1 MNSLRHIKPVEGDD
15 ERQWRWTSE
24 EVIRLQ
30 NPDTQDDLLNSETAR
45 DEFDITG
52 LRVRRHRMTASEI
65 VLSSGGEGRC

>member
-1 MNSLRHIKPVEGDD
+1 VNSLRHIKPVEGDD
-15 ERQWRWTSE
+15 ERQWRWTNE

-52 LRVRRHRMTASEI
+52 LRLRRHRMTASEI
-65 VLSSGGEGRC
+65 VLSSEGEGRC